1 MNRSR
6 RPDRRRRR
14 RGSVAVEFTLL
25 APILAL
31 LGLAV
36 LDVVDFLRVALRL
49 ERTAGEVVNVVAQYQ
64 ALRET
69 DFATIFDLAGRVAAP
84 YRVTTADGA
93 VILTGLA
100 NTGTGPTVLW
110 QRRQGSGG
118 YASAFGTEGGAA
130 TIPAR
135 SADLSLAIGQG
146 ALVAEIFYAR
156 EPWVLSGRFL
166 SADPFS
172 RLQAFALQRPRM
184 VSILRITSP

>member
-1 MNRSR
+1 MNPSR
-6 RPDRRRRR
+6 PPDRRRR

-36 LDVVDFLRVALRL
+36 LDVVDFLRIALRL
-49 ERTAGEVVNVVAQYQ
+49 ERTAGEVANVVAQYQ
-64 ALRET
+64 ALREP
-69 DFATIFDLAGRVAAP
+69 DFVTIFDLAGRVAAP
-84 YRVTTADGA
+84 YRVTSSDGA
-93 VILTGLA
+93 VILSGLA
-100 NTGTGPTVLW
+100 NTGTGTMVMW

-135 SADLSLAIGQG
+135 SADLTLAVGQG

-184 VSILRITSP
+184 VSILRISSP